1 MVGVPG
7 CGSWQENR
15 HWVWTWPDE
24 DRRPVKAQ
32 QGAVSFWTHW
42 EKKLGWMLITV
53 IINLGQQPLQRHVKR
68 LQGNRRSQKTLA
80 HKTSLLV
87 SFSSLLH
94 RAPHPL
100 VHSFFQSCVSP
111 TYGRDKAMWTEFKC
125 RALPSLKPPYQGV
138 QGNNLSTYERPSPSV
153 SVLGLDILVSGCR
166 YTTLLLSLQGP
177 LTFAQMNGQGSKS
190 YQGFGGWPRQL
201 FSVAVFLSFCA
212 W

>member
-1 MVGVPG
+1 
-7 CGSWQENR
+7 
-15 HWVWTWPDE
+15 
-24 DRRPVKAQ
+24 
-32 QGAVSFWTHW
+32 
-42 EKKLGWMLITV
+42 MLITV

-68 LQGNRRSQKTLA
+68 LQGNRRSQKTWA

-111 TYGRDKAMWTEFKC
+111 TYGCDKAMWTEFKC

-138 QGNNLSTYERPSPSV
+138 QGNNLSTYEQPSSSV
-153 SVLGLDILVSGCR
+153 SVLGLDILVSGCL

-177 LTFAQMNGQGSKS
+177 LTFAQMNG
-190 YQGFGGWPRQL
+190 PREQVLSRFRGLTQTTFLCGCISQL
-201 FSVAVFLSFCA
+201 LCMVGYALLSPSRCSLTLSVWSCV
-212 W
+212 